1 MCPGCFWLNRMHATF
16 ILTMSICPLRTV
28 TVSINIFW
36 QLAAH
41 SFDADYCI
49 IGGPGIVVEVDKS
62 KLDKRKIIGG
72 IGLRERGCPAELCT
86 LRKRVFIYKVE
97 NSSAKTLLAFFQT
110 HVGPDSIIFRVIALV
125 CFLTLK
131 VLII

>member
-1 MCPGCFWLNRMHATF
+1 MPATF
-16 ILTMSICPLRTV
+16 ILAMSSCPLRTV
-28 TVSINIFW
+28 SVFNKYFR

-72 IGLRERGCPAELCT
+72 IWLRERGCPAESCT
-86 LRKRVFIYKVE
+86 LRRSVFLF
-97 NSSAKTLLAFFQT
+97 AK
-110 HVGPDSIIFRVIALV
+110 
-125 CFLTLK
+125 LK
-131 VLII
+131 MAVQRHC